1 MSFAPVDEQMSLIL
15 RGSVDV
21 QVEVELRKKLE
32 HSRATGTPLR
42 VKAGF
47 DPTAPDLH
55 LGHTVL
61 LTKMKQFQDL
71 GHHAL
76 FLIGDFTALI
86 GDPTG
91 RSATRPALTPAQIS
105 ENAETYKTQV
115 FKVLDPDR
123 TEILFNSEWMNDL
136 GAAGLIRLAAKHS
149 VARMLERDDFK
160 KRYAS
165 GQSISVH
172 EFLYPLVQAYDS
184 VAMKAD
190 VELGGTDQLFNLLV
204 GRQIMRDYGQAPQCI
219 LTTPLLEGLDARA
232 VEGKI
237 EGDKMSKSLNN
248 YVGVDDDPLDM
259 FGKLM
264 SISDDLMWRYLDLLS
279 TRSSAELDELRAQVG
294 AGDLHPRD
302 AKINFAAEI
311 VNRYHGEAAS
321 SQSADE
327 WSRIFSQGKVP
338 TDIPEVTLTT
348 LGDSLT
354 LLALL
359 TGVSEPAL
367 VSSGGEAKRMLKQGA
382 VSVDGEKIQDP
393 YHPLAGGRTYVVKVG
408 KRRFAKVTL
417 A

>member
-15 RGSVDV
+15 RGTVDV
-21 QVEVELRKKLE
+21 QVEAELRKKLE
-32 HSRATGTPLR
+32 HSRTTGVPLR

-91 RSATRPALTPAQIS
+91 RSATRPALTHEQIA

-115 FKVLDPDR
+115 FKVLDPEK
-123 TEILFNSEWMNDL
+123 TEVLFNSTWMNDL

-160 KRYAS
+160 KRYSA

-184 VAMKAD
+184 VVIRAD

-232 VEGKI
+232 VDGKI
-237 EGDKMSKSLNN
+237 VGDKMSKSLNN
-248 YVGVDDDPLDM
+248 YVGVDDECLDM

-264 SISDDLMWRYLDLLS
+264 SVSDDLMWRYLDLLS
-279 TRSSAELDELRAQVG
+279 TRSSAELATLREQVG
-294 AGDLHPRD
+294 SGELHPRD
-302 AKINFAAEI
+302 AKVGFASEI
-311 VNRYHGEAAS
+311 VGRYHGAAAAT
-321 SQSADE
+321 QSAEE
-327 WSRIFSQGKVP
+327 WSRIFSQRKVP

-348 LGDSLT
+348 ADESMT
-354 LLALL
+354 LLAVL
-359 TGVSEPAL
+359 TGVSEPTL

-382 VSVDGEKIQDP
+382 VSVDGEKLQDP
-393 YHPLAGGRTYVVKVG
+393 YHPLPKGGTYVVKVG
-408 KRRFAKVTL
+408 KRRFAQVTL